1 MEQDA
6 VTLETATPGRG
17 TPESAAWFR
26 EQLEA
31 LGVGNSA
38 LARAMIENGDDRRF
52 DTIVRGLRRMA
63 TGEARVSG
71 EMRASL
77 TMMRSKPAG
86 SRPGR
91 APKPFEFTLTP
102 QEIAV
107 LQAPAGDGGQQGYH
121 KRLMEQL
128 AESPTIRLSDEEL
141 GELIRCMSR
150 YGSGGFQGRLQKA
163 FLRLIARQIGAA
175 PVLHGI
181 PA

>member
-1 MEQDA
+1 MEQEA
-6 VTLETATPGRG
+6 ATLATATPGRG
-17 TPESAAWFR
+17 TPEGAAWFR

-31 LGVGNSA
+31 LGIGNSA
-38 LARAMIENGDDRRF
+38 LARAMIENGDDRQF

-71 EMRASL
+71 EMRTLL
-77 TMMRSKPAG
+77 TMMRSNPAG
-86 SRPGR
+86 GRRGR

-107 LQAPAGDGGQQGYH
+107 LQAPAGEGGQQDYH
-121 KRLMEQL
+121 KHLMEQL
-128 AESPTIRLSDEEL
+128 AESSTVRLSDEEP
-141 GELIRCMSR
+141 GELIRYMSR

-163 FLRLIARQIGAA
+163 FLRSVARQIGAI

>member
-1 MEQDA
+1 MEQDTM
-6 VTLETATPGRG
+6 TLEAATPGRG

-31 LGVGNSA
+31 LGIGNSA
-38 LARAMIENGDDRRF
+38 LARAMIENGDDRQF

-71 EMRASL
+71 EMRALL
-77 TMMRSKPAG
+77 TIMRSKPEEG
-86 SRPGR
+86 RRSR

-107 LQAPAGDGGQQGYH
+107 LQAPAGEGGQRGYH

-128 AESPTIRLSDEEL
+128 AKGPTLRLSDEEL
-141 GELIRCMSR
+141 GELIRDMSR
-150 YGSGGFQGRLQKA
+150 YGSGGFQARLQKA
-163 FLRLIARQIGAA
+163 FLRSIARQIGAI

>member
-1 MEQDA
+1 MEQDTM
-6 VTLETATPGRG
+6 TLETATPGRD
-17 TPESAAWFR
+17 TPKSAAWFR

-38 LARAMIENGDDRRF
+38 LARAIIENGDDRQF

-71 EMRASL
+71 EMRALL
-77 TMMRSKPAG
+77 TMMRRKPAG
-86 SRPGR
+86 GRPGR

-128 AESPTIRLSDEEL
+128 ADPTMRLSDEEP

-163 FLRLIARQIGAA
+163 FLRSIARQIGAV

>member
-1 MEQDA
+1 MEQ
-6 VTLETATPGRG
+6 ETATLDTTAPGRG

-31 LGVGNSA
+31 LGIGNSA
-38 LARAMIENGDDRRF
+38 LARAMIENGDDRQF

-71 EMRASL
+71 EMRALL
-77 TMMRSKPAG
+77 TMMRSNPAEG
-86 SRPGR
+86 RRGR

-102 QEIAV
+102 QEIAM
-107 LQAPAGDGGQQGYH
+107 LRAPAGEGGQQGYH
-121 KRLMEQL
+121 KRLMDQL
-128 AESPTIRLSDEEL
+128 AESPTVRLSDEEL
-141 GELIRCMSR
+141 GELIRYMSR
-150 YGSGGFQGRLQKA
+150 YGSGGFQDRLQKA
-163 FLRLIARQIGAA
+163 FLRSIARQIGAI